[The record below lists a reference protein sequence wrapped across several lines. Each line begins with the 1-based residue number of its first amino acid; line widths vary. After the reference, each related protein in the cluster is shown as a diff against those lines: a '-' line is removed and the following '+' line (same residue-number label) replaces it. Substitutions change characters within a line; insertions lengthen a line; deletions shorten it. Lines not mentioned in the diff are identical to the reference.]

1 MDKIQMKMETSRK
14 LADKFLKLITGY
26 KASEAY
32 VGICMT
38 LAALVKTGDV
48 PIESIKSMSK
58 NIEGLL
64 ENITLEQTP
73 KK

>member
-1 MDKIQMKMETSRK
+1 MKMETSRK

-32 VGICMT
+32 EGICMT

-48 PIESIKSMSK
+48 PIESIKSMPK

-64 ENITLEQTP
+64 ENITLKQTP

>member
-1 MDKIQMKMETSRK
+1 MKMETSRK
-14 LADKFLKLITGY
+14 LADKFLKLLTGY

-48 PIESIKSMSK
+48 PSESIKSMPK
-58 NIEGLL
+58 NIEGLV